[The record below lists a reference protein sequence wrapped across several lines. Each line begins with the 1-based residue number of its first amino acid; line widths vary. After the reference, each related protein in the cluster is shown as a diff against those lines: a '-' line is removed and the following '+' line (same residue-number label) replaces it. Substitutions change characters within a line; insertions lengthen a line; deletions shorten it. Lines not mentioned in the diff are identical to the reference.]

1 MLIPVAVVLGTVT
14 LYRIYRRPR
23 RVGMTGKRRQIYE
36 SALVTL
42 KQPEKLRAL
51 AAAFEGEGLIAEADL
66 LKKRAAIKELPKNKR
81 EERRAI
87 FRKAIQSSNIP
98 AIRAVA
104 DEFRAAGCTG
114 AAANLYQHADSL
126 VEQAEA
132 MVVDSPDESV
142 GAMGREEDDA
152 TGNVEDDEVVPG
164 VDEDDQG
171 IEDGEDVD
179 EYEDEETDED
189 SDNYDGGADEDEI
202 EAGSAE
208 EDTETTAEEVVE
220 AAKPA
225 PTTTQHSAGS

>member
-1 MLIPVAVVLGTVT
+1 MLIPIAVVLGTAT

-36 SALVTL
+36 AALVTL
-42 KQPEKLRAL
+42 KQPDKLRAL
-51 AAAFEGEGLIAEADL
+51 ATAFEGEGLIAEAEL
-66 LKKRAAIKELPKNKR
+66 LRKRASIKELPKSKR

-87 FRKAIQSSNIP
+87 FRRAIQSSNIP

-114 AAANLYQHADSL
+114 AAANLYAHADSL

-132 MVVDSPDESV
+132 MVVPQV
-142 GAMGREEDDA
+142 QVGREEDDA

-171 IEDGEDVD
+171 IEDDGD
-179 EYEDEETDED
+179 EYDED
-189 SDNYDGGADEDEI
+189 DVVEDDSEYEGGADEAEI
-202 EAGSAE
+202 EAGAVDDTSSAE
-208 EDTETTAEEVVE
+208 TVVE
-220 AAKPA
+220 AATPA
-225 PTTTQHSAGS
+225 PTET

>member
-1 MLIPVAVVLGTVT
+1 MLIPIAVVLGTAT

-51 AAAFEGEGLIAEADL
+51 ATAFEGEGLIAEADL
-66 LKKRAAIKELPKNKR
+66 LKKRAAIRELPKAKR
-81 EERRAI
+81 EARREV

-114 AAANLYQHADSL
+114 AAANLYAHADSL

-132 MVVDSPDESV
+132 MEVEEPSV
-142 GAMGREEDDA
+142 MAGREEDDA
-152 TGNVEDDEVVPG
+152 TGNVEDDEIVPG
-164 VDEDDQG
+164 VDEDDEG
-171 IEDGEDVD
+171 VD
-179 EYEDEETDED
+179 PEEDEDEFEEDTDED
-189 SDNYDGGADEDEI
+189 DSEYDGGADEEEI
-202 EAGSAE
+202 EASSSEEIAEPAQSAP
-208 EDTETTAEEVVE
+208 
-220 AAKPA
+220 AAPA
-225 PTTTQHSAGS
+225 ANP

>member
-1 MLIPVAVVLGTVT
+1 MLIPVAIVLGTVT

-42 KQPEKLRAL
+42 KQPEKLRTL

-66 LKKRAAIKELPKNKR
+66 LKKRAAIKELPKSKR

-132 MVVDSPDESV
+132 MVVDSEPV
-142 GAMGREEDDA
+142 AAMGREEDDA

-179 EYEDEETDED
+179 EYEDEEADEN
-189 SDNYDGGADEDEI
+189 SDDYDGGADEDEI

-208 EDTETTAEEVVE
+208 DEEVTAEEVVE
-220 AAKPA
+220 AVA
-225 PTTTQHSAGS
+225 PSPTETQDSAGS

>member
-1 MLIPVAVVLGTVT
+1 MLIPIAVVLGTAT

-42 KQPEKLRAL
+42 KQPEKLRSL

-66 LKKRAAIKELPKNKR
+66 LRKRASIKELPKSKR

-87 FRKAIQSSNIP
+87 FRRAIQSSNIP

-114 AAANLYQHADSL
+114 AAANLYAHADSL
-126 VEQAEA
+126 IEQAEA
-132 MVVDSPDESV
+132 MSV
-142 GAMGREEDDA
+142 TAMGREEDDA
-152 TGNVEDDEVVPG
+152 TANVEDDEVVPG

-171 IEDGEDVD
+171 IDD
-179 EYEDEETDED
+179 EYEEDED
-189 SDNYDGGADEDEI
+189 ETEEDDSEYDGGADEEEI
-202 EAGSAE
+202 EASPAE
-208 EDTETTAEEVVE
+208 EAS
-220 AAKPA
+220 PA
-225 PTTTQHSAGS
+225 TP

>member
-1 MLIPVAVVLGTVT
+1 MLIPIAVVLGTAT

-23 RVGMTGKRRQIYE
+23 RVGMTGKRQQIYE

-66 LKKRAAIKELPKNKR
+66 LKKRAEIRELPKSKR

-87 FRKAIQSSNIP
+87 FRRAIQSSNIP

-104 DEFRAAGCTG
+104 AEFRAAGCTG
-114 AAANLYQHADSL
+114 AAANLYAHADSL

-132 MVVDSPDESV
+132 MEIEKPPVGDFPGSPTV
-142 GAMGREEDDA
+142 MAGREEDDA
-152 TGNVEDDEVVPG
+152 TANVEDDEVVPG

-171 IEDGEDVD
+171 IDPD
-179 EYEDEETDED
+179 EDEEELDEDTDED
-189 SDNYDGGADEDEI
+189 DSEYDGGADEEEI
-202 EAGSAE
+202 EASADE
-208 EDTETTAEEVVE
+208 EAS
-220 AAKPA
+220 PA
-225 PTTTQHSAGS
+225 PTEQSTETASP

>member
-1 MLIPVAVVLGTVT
+1 MLIPVAVVLSTIT
-14 LYRIYRRPR
+14 LYRIYRRPPR
-23 RVGMTGKRRQIYE
+23 IGMTGKRMQIYQ

-51 AAAFEGEGLIAEADL
+51 AAAFESEGLIAEADL
-66 LKKRAAIKELPKNKR
+66 LNKRAAIRELPKSKR
-81 EERRAI
+81 EARREV

-132 MVVDSPDESV
+132 MVVPPVAS
-142 GAMGREEDDA
+142 MGREEDDA
-152 TGNVEDDEVVPG
+152 TANVEDDEVVPG

-171 IEDGEDVD
+171 VTDEDDGD
-179 EYEDEETDED
+179 EYEEDETVED
-189 SDNYDGGADEDEI
+189 DSEYDGGADEEEI
-202 EAGSAE
+202 EASP
-208 EDTETTAEEVVE
+208 TAEASPV
-220 AAKPA
+220 
-225 PTTTQHSAGS
+225 PTVNP

>member
-66 LKKRAAIKELPKNKR
+66 LKKRAAIKELPKSKR

-132 MVVDSPDESV
+132 MVVDSEPV
-142 GAMGREEDDA
+142 AAMGREEDDA

-171 IEDGEDVD
+171 IEDGEDVA

-189 SDNYDGGADEDEI
+189 SDDYDGGADEDEI

-208 EDTETTAEEVVE
+208 DEEGTSAEEVVE
-220 AAKPA
+220 AATPN
-225 PTTTQHSAGS
+225 PTETQNSAGS

>member
-1 MLIPVAVVLGTVT
+1 MLIPIAVVLGTAT

-23 RVGMTGKRRQIYE
+23 RVGMTGKRQQIYE

-66 LKKRAAIKELPKNKR
+66 LKKRASIRELPKSKR

-87 FRKAIQSSNIP
+87 FRRAIQSSNIP

-104 DEFRAAGCTG
+104 AEFRAAGCTG
-114 AAANLYQHADSL
+114 AAANLYAHADSL

-132 MVVDSPDESV
+132 MVVSPV
-142 GAMGREEDDA
+142 MAGREEDDA
-152 TGNVEDDEVVPG
+152 TANVEDDEVVPG

-171 IEDGEDVD
+171 VD
-179 EYEDEETDED
+179 PEEDEDELDEDTDED
-189 SDNYDGGADEDEI
+189 GSEYDGGADEEEI
-202 EAGSAE
+202 EASPTP
-208 EDTETTAEEVVE
+208 TEQSVETA
-220 AAKPA
+220 A
-225 PTTTQHSAGS
+225 P

>member
-1 MLIPVAVVLGTVT
+1 MLIPVAIVLGTAT

-51 AAAFEGEGLIAEADL
+51 AAAFEGEGFIAEADL
-66 LKKRAAIKELPKNKR
+66 LKKRAAIKELPKSKR
-81 EERRAI
+81 EERRAV

-104 DEFRAAGCTG
+104 NEFRAAGCTG

-132 MVVDSPDESV
+132 MVVDTEQPV

-152 TGNVEDDEVVPG
+152 TANVEDDEVVPG

-171 IEDGEDVD
+171 IEDGEDVT
-179 EYEDEETDED
+179 EYEDEDEEEDD
-189 SDNYDGGADEDEI
+189 SEYDGGADEDEI
-202 EAGSAE
+202 EASPAE
-208 EDTETTAEEVVE
+208 KETESPAAEEVVE
-220 AAKPA
+220 AADTA
-225 PTTTQHSAGS
+225 PTE

>member
-1 MLIPVAVVLGTVT
+1 MLIPIAVVLGTAT

-23 RVGMTGKRRQIYE
+23 RVGMTGKRKQIYE

-66 LKKRAAIKELPKNKR
+66 LKKRAAIRELPKSKR

-87 FRKAIQSSNIP
+87 FRRAIQSSNIP

-132 MVVDSPDESV
+132 MIVPPVAS
-142 GAMGREEDDA
+142 MGREEDDA
-152 TGNVEDDEVVPG
+152 TANVEDDEVVPG

-171 IEDGEDVD
+171 IVDEDDGD
-179 EYEDEETDED
+179 EYEEDEAEED
-189 SDNYDGGADEDEI
+189 ASEYDGGADEEEI
-202 EAGSAE
+202 EASSDE
-208 EDTETTAEEVVE
+208 EAL
-220 AAKPA
+220 PA
-225 PTTTQHSAGS
+225 PTANP